1 MRSDRHCLMSDDV
14 CMTLSIRLVSLQTNM
29 RLVISICFGKF
40 AYGDDDG
47 NYDDDSDNIIIILMV
62 IVMILSC

>member
-1 MRSDRHCLMSDDV
+1 MSDGA
-14 CMTLSIRLVSLQTNM
+14 CLILSIRLVPLQTNM

-47 NYDDDSDNIIIILMV
+47 NYDDDSDNIIITLMV

>member
-1 MRSDRHCLMSDDV
+1 MSDGA
-14 CMTLSIRLVSLQTNM
+14 CLILSIRLVPLQTNM

>member
-1 MRSDRHCLMSDDV
+1 MSDDV
-14 CMTLSIRLVSLQTNM
+14 CLMLSIKLVFLQTNM
-29 RLVISICFGKF
+29 RMVISICFGKF
-40 AYGDDDG
+40 ADGDDDG

>member
-1 MRSDRHCLMSDDV
+1 MSDDV

-47 NYDDDSDNIIIILMV
+47 NYDDDSDNIIIIVMV

>member
-1 MRSDRHCLMSDDV
+1 MRSDGHCLISDDV
-14 CMTLSIRLVSLQTNM
+14 CLILSIKLVSHQTNM

-47 NYDDDSDNIIIILMV
+47 NYDDDSDTIIIIVVV

>member
-1 MRSDRHCLMSDDV
+1 MRSDGHCLISDDV
-14 CMTLSIRLVSLQTNM
+14 CLILSIRLVPLQTNM

-47 NYDDDSDNIIIILMV
+47 NYDDDSDTIIIIVMV